1 MMRTSDLEQRRQAL
15 LMRCE
20 AQRAELSVRLA
31 QAVPRPLRGLLA
43 ARDAPGSAAGA
54 ARHPLAWL
62 AALAGLMVFGR
73 AREVLTFFVWTRSAL
88 TLVSRLTQV
97 ASLVGSLR
105 RRRKMPHAAAER

>member
-1 MMRTSDLEQRRQAL
+1 
-15 LMRCE
+15 
-20 AQRAELSVRLA
+20 
-31 QAVPRPLRGLLA
+31 
-43 ARDAPGSAAGA
+43 
-54 ARHPLAWL
+54 
-62 AALAGLMVFGR
+62 MVFGR